1 MAEHKIVA
9 RDLSMEFQ
17 ALDETGHA
25 ERVPVLEGFDLQVR
39 EGEFL
44 SILYF

>member
-1 MAEHKIVA
+1 MPEHKIVA

-17 ALDETGHA
+17 SLDETGQT

-44 SILYF
+44 SILGP